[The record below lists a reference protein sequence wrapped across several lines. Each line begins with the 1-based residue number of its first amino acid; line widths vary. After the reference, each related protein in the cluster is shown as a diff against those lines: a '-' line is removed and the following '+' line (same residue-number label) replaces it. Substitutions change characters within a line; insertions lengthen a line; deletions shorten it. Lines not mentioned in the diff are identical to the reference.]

1 LRCDRHFGLL
11 YWHQVQ
17 VDFGS
22 TVVNRFLDRIVI
34 NTSLPLMV
42 TAAQQNTGIR
52 LHVRRV
58 IRQHEAKRR
67 LLAFS
72 TDGTLGHD
80 FRRRVG
86 QEASDSVTVN
96 TASGGNATFC
106 LIQMVPE
113 TLGC

>member
-1 LRCDRHFGLL
+1 
-11 YWHQVQ
+11 
-17 VDFGS
+17 
-22 TVVNRFLDRIVI
+22 
-34 NTSLPLMV
+34 MV